1 MGGTD
6 MSQKIWLTED
16 YIVDFHFYNFCF
28 IFRKK
33 KFLIPQKY
41 FIKMNPLDNSSIQKV
56 SKTINNLN

>member
-16 YIVDFHFYNFCF
+16 FIVDFHFYNFCF

-33 KFLIPQKY
+33 KFLSLKSILQKL
-41 FIKMNPLDNSSIQKV
+41 IPLDNSSIQKV

>member
-33 KFLIPQKY
+33 KLLIPQKY
-41 FIKMNPLDNSSIQKV
+41 FIKMIPLDNSSIQKV

>member
-33 KFLIPQKY
+33 KVF
-41 FIKMNPLDNSSIQKV
+41 NPSKV
-56 SKTINNLN
+56 FYENVPLP